1 MDSERY
7 TNRGLVPASQ
17 IEDLL
22 ETLWFRREETRPPAG
37 PKAELHVC
45 TSCGSDLVYPTDWTP
60 AGTKAWAVDLRCPE
74 CEWIGNG
81 VYSQEIVDRFDLQL
95 DLGIETLIEDLTRL
109 TRANMEDEVER
120 FTEALRCG
128 HILPEDF

>member
-22 ETLWFRREETRPPAG
+22 ETLWFRREETRSTG
-37 PKAELHVC
+37 PTAELHVC
-45 TSCGSDLVYPTDWTP
+45 STCGSDLVYPTDWTP
-60 AGTKAWAVDLRCPE
+60 AGTSAWAVDLRCPE
-74 CEWIGNG
+74 CEWTGNG

-120 FTEALRCG
+120 FSEGLRRG